1 MAGRAGDWAAL
12 DEPGDPITTQ
22 PAKVLELAA
31 YYRDMAESMETTAAT
46 LEKVGS
52 GDESVGKGEAVDA
65 VRKRAKDVAGSLKQ
79 MTGRYRSAGEALT
92 GFAAAVG
99 DESDRSAGTVM
110 GTSWQALQDA
120 IAAKGDLGSAKGLAD
135 PVADAKA
142 GGKEPTPEDTADSQK
157 RADRISGAEGAVAAA
172 KRKLQDA
179 REQLSAAGRTA
190 ASTMRD
196 GWHDGL
202 HDSGWYKFIHMLIKI
217 LTIIGIVLAV
227 FAFLIPGLGIGAI
240 LGAIS
245 AGMTLIAQAATFA
258 MGEGNVFD
266 LVMAV
271 VGVLTLGL
279 GTAITKVT
287 STAVSNGIKAT
298 KGAMTTKFDKAL
310 GTAKA
315 EVTARKADLEAVKTS
330 LTAARARKAA
340 ATTAAGRN
348 AGRREIVA
356 LRNERDTLA
365 QVLHG
370 AKRNLERTKVES
382 IGTKADF
389 AAKFSDNPNWWNVA
403 KIHKVIANDA
413 KLVKKQFWTEVG
425 TRGGLK
431 DWGERLGGVDFQFT
445 RDRLSDFEKLNRL
458 RSGVTAAPWYH
469 AGANGFM
476 SAWGKGNAIA
486 GLVIGP
492 IGIGADQER
501 PWTEWVAEHKHPV
514 TDLPTVPA
522 AQR

>member
-99 DESDRSAGTVM
+99 DESDRAAGTVM

-120 IAAKGDLGSAKGLAD
+120 IAAKGDLGSAQGLAD

-157 RADRISGAEGAVAAA
+157 RDDRISGAEAAVAAA

-179 REQLSAAGRTA
+179 REQLNAAGRTA

-298 KGAMTTKFDKAL
+298 KGAMTTKFSSASKAAHKAVGVRKDELQALKRDFSKLDKRLDRPMSSAQAQTITKQLDGLQAQISKATRAL
-310 GTAKA
+310 
-315 EVTARKADLEAVKTS
+315 E
-330 LTAARARKAA
+330 RAR
-340 ATTAAGRN
+340 
-348 AGRREIVA
+348 GRRDAV
-356 LRNERDTLA
+356 D
-365 QVLHG
+365 
-370 AKRNLERTKVES
+370 VEW
-382 IGTKADF
+382 IGTEASF
-389 AAKFSDNPNWWNVA
+389 AAKFADNPNWWNVA

-413 KLVKKQFWTEVG
+413 KLVKKQFWTEAG

-501 PWTEWVAEHKHPV
+501 PWTEWVSEHKHPV

>member
-12 DEPGDPITTQ
+12 DEAGDPITTQ

-31 YYRDMAESMETTAAT
+31 FYRDMAEQMETTAAT
-46 LEKVGS
+46 LDKVGS
-52 GDESVGKGEAVDA
+52 GDEGVGKGESVDGI
-65 VRKRAKDVAGSLKQ
+65 RKRAKDVSGSLKQ
-79 MTGRYRSAGEALT
+79 MTGRYRAAGEALQ
-92 GFAAAVG
+92 GFANAVG
-99 DESDRSAGTVM
+99 DEADRSAGTVM

-120 IAAKGDLGSAKGLAD
+120 IAAKGDLGSAQGLAD
-135 PVADAKA
+135 PVAAAKQA
-142 GGKEPTPEDTADSQK
+142 GTEPTPEDTSDSQK
-157 RADRISGAEGAVAAA
+157 RAERISGAEGAVAAA

-179 REQLSAAGRTA
+179 RDQLTSAGQRA
-190 ASTMRD
+190 ASTMR
-196 GWHDGL
+196 GAWGDGL

-298 KGAMTTKFDKAL
+298 KGAMTSKFAGASKKAH
-310 GTAKA
+310 
-315 EVTARKADLEAVKTS
+315 EAVGVRKDQLQALKRDRAS
-330 LTAARARKAA
+330 LDRRLHQPMSSAQTQTITKQLDGLQAQISKATRALERAR
-340 ATTAAGRN
+340 
-348 AGRREIVA
+348 GRRDAV
-356 LRNERDTLA
+356 D
-365 QVLHG
+365 
-370 AKRNLERTKVES
+370 VEW
-382 IGTKADF
+382 IGTEASF
-389 AAKFSDNPNWWNVA
+389 AAKFADNPNWWNVA

-445 RDRLSDFEKLNRL
+445 RDRLHDFEKLNRL

-492 IGIGADQER
+492 IGIGADQSR
-501 PWTEWVAEHKHPV
+501 PWSDWVAEHKHPV